1 MIYVASTPPCEKVH
15 GVLFLGHE
23 MMFWKVKAG
32 DSGDSRD
39 SIGSSRSYEGGLSA
53 MGGISGMDTIAHA
66 HIGSLRD
73 LSWLPRRKQGLKL
86 KDPESRYTGGRLFAR
101 RRGG

>member
-1 MIYVASTPPCEKVH
+1 MYAVSTPPCEKVH
-15 GVLFLGHE
+15 DVLFLGHE
-23 MMFWKVKAG
+23 MMVGNVKAG

-73 LSWLPRRKQGLKL
+73 LSLFPRRKQG
-86 KDPESRYTGGRLFAR
+86 
-101 RRGG
+101 